1 MGDITDSKDM
11 SMSLLD
17 TDKSG
22 GMGDISLYPPT
33 NINEQKQLSGEP
45 WNPLEK
51 LSNRVEQKT

>member
-1 MGDITDSKDM
+1 M
-11 SMSLLD
+11 SLSLLD